1 MHEIRIVA
9 SLPTLPRVGRVA
21 PEKTSTKTDA
31 ILARLSERNCG
42 EAVNHVHARSCT
54 LYEQELTKC
63 FTSSKL
69 RSSAILKPRA

>member
-31 ILARLSERNCG
+31 ILARLSERECA
-42 EAVNHVHARSCT
+42 EAVNHVHARST
-54 LYEQELTKC
+54 N
-63 FTSSKL
+63 TSLPNVAPVLNCEAVPS
-69 RSSAILKPRA
+69 

>member
-1 MHEIRIVA
+1 MHEILIVA

-42 EAVNHVHARSCT
+42 EAVNHVHARST
-54 LYEQELTKC
+54 N
-63 FTSSKL
+63 
-69 RSSAILKPRA
+69 RSLPNVLPVLNCEAVPS